1 MCTHSLIHSFHGC
14 HCAHCWGR
22 CGEHVV
28 DLWAG
33 GRMDAKQIAKSTGSK
48 ERWDAIENR
57 HVQSS
62 LKR

>member
-1 MCTHSLIHSFHGC
+1 
-14 HCAHCWGR
+14 
-22 CGEHVV
+22 
-28 DLWAG
+28 
-33 GRMDAKQIAKSTGSK
+33 MDAKQIAKSTGSK